1 MGDAIAKAAGATLIM
16 GKEYTID
23 CGKKSSLPSL
33 SVTLGGKAFALSP
46 DDYVISVS
54 GQCLFAFMPIDVPP
68 PRGPLWIMGDV
79 FMRKYYCV
87 FDYGNKK
94 MRIAPVAKKSVAEAG
109 DGIMRMIHN

>member
-1 MGDAIAKAAGATLIM
+1 MGDSGTSLLAGPKEQVDAIAKDAGATLIM

-54 GQCLFAFMPIDVPP
+54 GQCLFAFMP
-68 PRGPLWIMGDV
+68 
-79 FMRKYYCV
+79 KYYCV

-94 MRIAPVAKKSVAEAG
+94 MRIAPVARAATELV
-109 DGIMRMIHN
+109 I

>member
-1 MGDAIAKAAGATLIM
+1 MGT
-16 GKEYTID
+16 
-23 CGKKSSLPSL
+23 
-33 SVTLGGKAFALSP
+33 LSP

-94 MRIAPVAKKSVAEAG
+94 MRIAPVAKKQVGEPKAIHRIPLQKTVSLRDVAAGMTEKGMSMESSVSTSVATDG
-109 DGIMRMIHN
+109 DS